1 MEYLQDILKE
11 YDSILDFVGH
21 IGCCSCHETES
32 GFPITASGL
41 CFKGGGYGMSVYTAC
56 PSYSHERTLEID

>member
-11 YDSILDFVGH
+11 YNSILDFVGH

-41 CFKGGGYGMSVYTAC
+41 CFKGGGYGMSVY
-56 PSYSHERTLEID
+56 SLLVVN